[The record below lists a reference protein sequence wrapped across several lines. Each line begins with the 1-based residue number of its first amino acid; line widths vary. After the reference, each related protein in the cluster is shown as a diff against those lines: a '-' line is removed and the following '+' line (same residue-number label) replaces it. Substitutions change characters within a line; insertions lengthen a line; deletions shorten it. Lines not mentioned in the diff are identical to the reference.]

1 MPPDSYIFFLLLLR
15 DASGVTHNADEALQH
30 LHQVAN
36 APISGFFNHQLG
48 LGIVGGRLYDAE
60 RVGKEAADI
69 AVRILRGEPASGIP
83 PILLERLA
91 PRYDSR
97 ELQRWKI
104 HEKLLLPGST
114 VLFREPTVWDRYR
127 TWIIAGVSIFILQ
140 GLLITGLLA
149 NLVKRRR
156 AERSLSESE
165 KRFQTM
171 ADATPVLIW
180 MSGED
185 KLCTYFN
192 KAWLEFTGRSMKQ
205 ELGNGWTEGVHPDD
219 LEKCVQTYK
228 QRLRCAWAVRHAI
241 SPQAP

>member
-1 MPPDSYIFFLLLLR
+1 MAIAQEQIVRLAEQEELLTGCEAIAQALRLADVDLLAAYPIRPYDGVMQAVAKLPPNSFIFVLLLLR

-69 AVRILRGEPASGIP
+69 AVRILRGAPASGIP

-104 HEKLLLPGST
+104 HEKLLPKGST
-114 VLFREPTVWDRYR
+114 LLFRAPTLWEQHR
-127 TWIIAGVSIFILQ
+127 TLILGVVTVCVLQ
-140 GLLITGLLA
+140 ALLISVLVV
-149 NLVKRRR
+149 NLVN
-156 AERSLSESE
+156 A
-165 KRFQTM
+165 
-171 ADATPVLIW
+171 A
-180 MSGED
+180 
-185 KLCTYFN
+185 
-192 KAWLEFTGRSMKQ
+192 GRS
-205 ELGNGWTEGVHPDD
+205 VP
-219 LEKCVQTYK
+219 
-228 QRLRCAWAVRHAI
+228 
-241 SPQAP
+241 